1 MTPRWITDR
10 NYKNST
16 HETLQVITVY
26 APGENKELVKKENK
40 KWTHRRE
47 LVLVES

>member
-1 MTPRWITDR
+1 MTPRWLTDR

-47 LVLVES
+47 LVLVEK